1 MKWLKKICDWLDIG
15 NAFLAD
21 TPADILLKEFQ
32 ETFVERLL
40 PIGFRHRLVKH
51 WELQDSDESRF

>member
-1 MKWLKKICDWLDIG
+1 LDIG

-32 ETFVERLL
+32 EAFVERLL
-40 PIGFRHRLVKH
+40 PIGFMYRLVKH
-51 WELQDSDESRF
+51 WKFQDSDENRF

>member
-32 ETFVERLL
+32 ETFGERLL
-40 PIGFRHRLVKH
+40 PIGFRNRLVKH
-51 WELQDSDESRF
+51 